1 MGCRKVA
8 EFLFTYETPKMV
20 EITNYKIGVFHRFL
34 QVIITVYVVCWV
46 LIYDKGYQ
54 ENDEVVSSVV
64 TKTKGLMIE
73 RWSRGTEDVALIFDA
88 ADIINPPLENNAF
101 FVTTHLI
108 TTPQQTPSRCSGT
121 SKKSACRQDSDC
133 KEMQL
138 SFHDAGALT
147 GKCVNIKD
155 GKGFC
160 EIYAWCPLEND
171 TIVLNYDLQT
181 RFDMISNYTVYIK
194 NDIEYPKFSVKRRN
208 RDAWSHKKPLG
219 SCRYNPSDPLD
230 KYCPIFK
237 FETIFNE
244 VGLKPSVLTRG
255 GVIGIIINWDCDLDW
270 GAESCKPAYSFTNLD
285 VNNDG
290 NSGFNFRYSYRY
302 RENGTLYRD
311 LVKAIGLRFSIFVHG
326 RAGKFSII
334 PLLLNLGSGL
344 ALLGVVSA
352 AILFHYLNLL
362 LVDDLFTVLITS
374 AFIKPSPMWTIIKI
388 HFMFPVNVYMIVSK
402 LITSQPCNC

>member
-1 MGCRKVA
+1 MKCKKIA

-20 EITNYKIGVFHRFL
+20 EITNYKIGVFHRLL
-34 QVIITVYVVCWV
+34 QVVITVYVVCWV

-54 ENDEVVSSVV
+54 ENDEVVSSAV

-73 RWSRGTEDVALIFDA
+73 RLPREEKDVAIIFDA

-101 FVTTHLI
+101 FVTTHII
-108 TTPQQTPSRCSGT
+108 TTPQQTPS
-121 SKKSACRQDSDC
+121 
-133 KEMQL
+133 
-138 SFHDAGALT
+138 ALT
-147 GKCVNIKD
+147 GRCVNIRN

-160 EIYAWCPLEND
+160 EIYAWCPPEND

-181 RFDMISNYTVYIK
+181 RFEMISNYTVYIK
-194 NDIEYPKFSVKRRN
+194 NDIEYPKFQVKRRN
-208 RDAWSHKKPLG
+208 RDAWSLQKPLG
-219 SCRYNPSDPLD
+219 SCRYNPDDEID

-237 FETIFNE
+237 FETIFKE
-244 VGLKPSVLTRG
+244 VGLNPSVLTRG

-290 NSGFNFRYSYRY
+290 NSGFNYRYAYRY

-326 RAGKFSII
+326 SAGKFSII

-344 ALLGVVSA
+344 ALLSMA
-352 AILFHYLNLL
+352 PTICDIIILNI
-362 LVDDLFTVLITS
+362 VGS
-374 AFIKPSPMWTIIKI
+374 K
-388 HFMFPVNVYMIVSK
+388 NVYKDAKFEVLTKDEINTGVRKSIAFSQSRHVHDPYFSQGQMPSAESPK
-402 LITSQPCNC
+402 AASRTSLDSVNENKDPVKGC